1 MITKLLLSATCIILM
16 TVCTKVSFSTL
27 LMAKPSFNFMI
38 LPDTT
43 VAHGDTIEIVV
54 DGVDTI
60 YYLNDIATDYVE
72 EARLI
77 HHLKRTSVFLELVW
91 KGFSCSM
98 LTH

>member
-16 TVCTKVSFSTL
+16 TVCTKVSSSTL

-77 HHLKRTSVFLELVW
+77 
-91 KGFSCSM
+91 GQNDIIIN
-98 LTH
+98 LTNT